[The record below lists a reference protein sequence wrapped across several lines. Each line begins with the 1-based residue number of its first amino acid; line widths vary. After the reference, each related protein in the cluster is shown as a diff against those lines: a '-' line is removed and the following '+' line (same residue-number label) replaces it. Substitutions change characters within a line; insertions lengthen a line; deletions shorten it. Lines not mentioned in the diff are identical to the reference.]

1 MNFLSFEAS
10 SCKKIS
16 AAAFPMFTYALAKAA
31 RMGYIDKHFGAV
43 AKKGFEGIISN
54 FIETDEQGLVHL
66 TKVVSVGGLGGT
78 PYRDG
83 SFAYYISEPLRT
95 DDLKGVGPFI
105 QASIEIE
112 LMRTTDGQTDF
123 ASSPRRASKT
133 FRSAAY
139 SAVSVVP
146 SSTCRYE

>member
-1 MNFLSFEAS
+1 
-10 SCKKIS
+10 
-16 AAAFPMFTYALAKAA
+16 MFTYVLAKAA
-31 RMGYIDKHFGAV
+31 RMNYIDKRFAAV

-105 QASIEIE
+105 QASIEVE
-112 LMRTTDGQTDF
+112 LM
-123 ASSPRRASKT
+123 K
-133 FRSAAY
+133 
-139 SAVSVVP
+139 
-146 SSTCRYE
+146 